1 MHQGT
6 RRNPAVELDPL
17 AFGCVQLGRSP
28 TIDRPG
34 QYCGGT
40 TCAMNEAAAA
50 ITQARDCAQE
60 AGTLGAT
67 IGGYCPRIQ
76 TQTQPG
82 GDMYAGEFCDWV
94 STSTMGGGTAQPKDY
109 MGEGWYRFTG
119 AAGTRLFDVALD
131 GTGVDIASCGSS
143 NCPCSGKPMTLERG
157 GHPSVEDGEVER
169 TLGPWP
175 GVGISFKIKIINCPA
190 GYYVYHLPGAP
201 ICDMSFC
208 GGGEAEPDANGF
220 SPPEWRT
227 AAQVAGR

>member
-1 MHQGT
+1 
-6 RRNPAVELDPL
+6 
-17 AFGCVQLGRSP
+17 
-28 TIDRPG
+28 
-34 QYCGGT
+34 
-40 TCAMNEAAAA
+40 
-50 ITQARDCAQE
+50 
-60 AGTLGAT
+60 
-67 IGGYCPRIQ
+67 
-76 TQTQPG
+76 
-82 GDMYAGEFCDWV
+82 
-94 STSTMGGGTAQPKDY
+94 MGGGSAQPKDY

-131 GTGVDIASCGSS
+131 GTGVTFASCGSG

-169 TLGPWP
+169 ILGPWN
-175 GVGISFKIKIINCPA
+175 GMGAQQKIKIINCPA